1 LVRSSVCGLMIGI
14 SLLVILPDSIRGLMD
29 NSGWTV
35 GDVLI
40 LFVVSVVCMF
50 VIDHCLLEHEHLPD
64 NNSSGMDSGQVS
76 AVVRAPAVTLK
87 EENEETAA
95 EESAP
100 CEPDDDD
107 LQCAPCEPDDD
118 DLQCAPC
125 EPDDDDLQ
133 CAPCEPDDDDL
144 QCAPCEP
151 DDDDLQCAPCEPD
164 DDEVQSSQGSLLV
177 PPSPQPLP
185 PASPPSGPMPPA
197 GFVPPLKPLHNTDA
211 HGCDGCD
218 GCGPTFT
225 DLFSMFSKRQPRLP
239 SMDAGSI
246 DQDSEHAKTLAPA
259 AENASK
265 LLRDE
270 GSSPAAASKA
280 AMMKEAP
287 PLPQGWGWI
296 PIVMKLTAWM
306 MHAMIDGMLLS
317 SSTTVPTLVFTAL
330 A

>member
-1 LVRSSVCGLMIGI
+1 MVRSSVCGLMIGI

-76 AVVRAPAVTLK
+76 AVVRAPTVTLK

-95 EESAP
+95 EES
-100 CEPDDDD
+100 
-107 LQCAPCEPDDD
+107 
-118 DLQCAPC
+118 
-125 EPDDDDLQ
+125 
-133 CAPCEPDDDDL
+133 
-144 QCAPCEP
+144 APCEP

-280 AMMKEAP
+280 AMMEEAP